1 MGLAIDA
8 TAQRLLQQLLHAEP
22 NEASGTS
29 RAPLSCEEVA
39 LTDAVKPPEENPPP
53 GEPSKEVSH
62 DVMPAATL
70 DTLFQKVASL
80 EQKICK
86 LLGQYFVAPATSAKK
101 QSKVK
106 RKRFLTSCST
116 SPKTAWKKQKV
127 QEMLSPRCIEDEH
140 VRRNLDCEFFH
151 VGDEEAV
158 DDQQDH
164 QKDHQ
169 DVWGLDWGAF
179 EPVHVLSDPCNS
191 SDSSATANKAQQ
203 DVQSSLG
210 DGGLE
215 DAISSQSLP
224 RSFSAEETCA
234 TACAE
239 CPLAGPGEWDP
250 YKLLLPGLLP
260 YLDVDDLK
268 NWRQASQHTRSPK
281 VLLEHVAEIGSM
293 ARSEAVLTYWDSCKL
308 FVRYRFSAF
317 GADAER
323 RKHFDC
329 CRWCMEVLVKKTH
342 FAAADVHRI
351 VGKNIRDLL
360 QHCRHADASLCKAAH
375 ITLENAMFKGCF
387 PFARQLIAEGM
398 LGLME
403 EFLSDPT
410 DICDLTLTQVL
421 NCASHFRTVLR
432 SLSKLQRQQWASL
445 LVRTLHLRPK
455 QLQQKLVEDLQILW
469 RTDDD
474 PSRTFAEEERQ
485 LRIFYKTVSS
495 DLEPKLAE
503 LIWQC

>member
-1 MGLAIDA
+1 M
-8 TAQRLLQQLLHAEP
+8 
-22 NEASGTS
+22 
-29 RAPLSCEEVA
+29 
-39 LTDAVKPPEENPPP
+39 
-53 GEPSKEVSH
+53 
-62 DVMPAATL
+62 
-70 DTLFQKVASL
+70 
-80 EQKICK
+80 
-86 LLGQYFVAPATSAKK
+86 
-101 QSKVK
+101 
-106 RKRFLTSCST
+106 
-116 SPKTAWKKQKV
+116 
-127 QEMLSPRCIEDEH
+127 
-140 VRRNLDCEFFH
+140 
-151 VGDEEAV
+151 
-158 DDQQDH
+158 
-164 QKDHQ
+164 
-169 DVWGLDWGAF
+169 
-179 EPVHVLSDPCNS
+179 
-191 SDSSATANKAQQ
+191 
-203 DVQSSLG
+203 
-210 DGGLE
+210 
-215 DAISSQSLP
+215 
-224 RSFSAEETCA
+224 
-234 TACAE
+234 
-239 CPLAGPGEWDP
+239 
-250 YKLLLPGLLP
+250 
-260 YLDVDDLK
+260 
-268 NWRQASQHTRSPK
+268 
-281 VLLEHVAEIGSM
+281 
-293 ARSEAVLTYWDSCKL
+293 
-308 FVRYRFSAF
+308 
-317 GADAER
+317 
-323 RKHFDC
+323 
-329 CRWCMEVLVKKTH
+329 LVKKTH